1 MPKRIAYPP
10 APRVLVIGGGL
21 AGLASAS
28 ALVGRGLDL
37 SLIESRP
44 RLGGR
49 AGSFTDPATGE
60 LVDNAQHV
68 SLGCCTNL
76 AHFCRRV
83 GSTDGFRRERAI
95 VFLAPDGRSATLRG
109 GLLPAPFHLLGSFSR
124 FGLFTLRERFALA
137 RVVAKLRR
145 RVDSLPGESF
155 RAWLER
161 HEQGEQVIEWFWAPL
176 LVSALN
182 ERLDRIDPVYARQVV
197 VDGLLRNRD
206 GYTIEIP
213 RIPLGELYGTRLE
226 SWLAAQGVN
235 LRLGTSV
242 RSILLDEE
250 GSARG
255 AVLRDGTP
263 IEADLV
269 LLAVPFDRV
278 RALLPAVAQA
288 RWPRLRAIELH
299 EAVPITGI
307 HLWFDRKVCPHTF
320 ALLLGRTVQWVF
332 DHTAIR
338 GENGAGQ
345 YLQLVVSAS
354 YELAPR
360 APAEIRDI
368 ALADLRAL
376 WPEAMANASLLRW
389 RVITEH

>member
-1 MPKRIAYPP
+1 
-10 APRVLVIGGGL
+10 
-21 AGLASAS
+21 
-28 ALVGRGLDL
+28 
-37 SLIESRP
+37 
-44 RLGGR
+44 
-49 AGSFTDPATGE
+49 
-60 LVDNAQHV
+60 
-68 SLGCCTNL
+68 
-76 AHFCRRV
+76 
-83 GSTDGFRRERAI
+83 
-95 VFLAPDGRSATLRG
+95 
-109 GLLPAPFHLLGSFSR
+109 
-124 FGLFTLRERFALA
+124 
-137 RVVAKLRR
+137 
-145 RVDSLPGESF
+145 LPGESF

-176 LVSALN
+176 LVSTLN

-389 RVITEH
+389 RVITEHSATFSVRPGIQPARLPQRTPIDNLFLAGDWTDSGWPATMEGAVRSGYRAAEEMMRVLGRPTRFVVAELPTSGLARAILGPRDVRPFTLENLQPIDTPVVGSPAF